1 MSLLFS
7 PQVMSDS
14 SRPYGLQHTRLPCPS
29 PSPGVC
35 WKSRPL
41 NQWCH
46 PTISS
51 SVTLFSF
58 CLQSLPASG
67 SFPVSQLFA
76 SSSHSIGV
84 SVSAPVLPKSI
95 QGWFPLRLTGLI
107 SLLSKGL
114 LRVFSSTTIQSFNS
128 SALSLL
134 YCPALTFVHDYWKDH
149 CFDYMDL
156 GRQSE
161 VFAF

>member
-7 PQVMSDS
+7 PRVMSDS

-35 WKSRPL
+35 PRSCPL

-58 CLQSLPASG
+58 CCQSLSASG
-67 SFPVSQLFA
+67 SFPLSQLFA

-84 SVSAPVLPKSI
+84 SSFSTSPSKEYS
-95 QGWFPLRLTGLI
+95 GLI
-107 SLLSKGL
+107 SFKIDRFDLLAFQGTLKSLLQHCNSKHQFFSTLPSLLSSSHIGTWL
-114 LRVFSSTTIQSFNS
+114 LER
-128 SALSLL
+128 
-134 YCPALTFVHDYWKDH
+134 P
-149 CFDYMDL
+149 
-156 GRQSE
+156 
-161 VFAF
+161 